1 MFKDDKEK
9 NQVGKKERLAKALR
23 ENLRKRK
30 IQQREKEDQKDRNS
44 TKEET
49 TDSSTT

>member
-1 MFKDDKEK
+1 MSNKDTVKKLD
-9 NQVGKKERLAKALR
+9 NKERLAKALR

-30 IQQREKEDQKDRNS
+30 TQQREKEDQKNKNS
-44 TKEET
+44 NDAGT